1 MCSYGMATLYTDI
14 KGVSAWLAVSMVL
27 VRAAMPG
34 NVSRSEGHKAY
45 LLTYVLLEEAHLWV
59 LVGARCSAE
68 V

>member
-1 MCSYGMATLYTDI
+1 
-14 KGVSAWLAVSMVL
+14 
-27 VRAAMPG
+27 MPG